1 MKRPGALLGSLLLA
15 FLAARLV
22 ICVRGTVFT
31 SFDTVSYGPV
41 SLTGHAPRLWGVPA
55 FYALFPGDHSRA
67 VAQWVAGT
75 IAWALLAWALWS
87 WLHSLA
93 AKVLG
98 AGGVLLLAVLPP
110 VANWDF
116 AILSES
122 LSISLGVA
130 TLALALLWGRTG
142 STWSLAAMVA
152 AASWWI
158 FTRPDI
164 RVFTV
169 FLVVALAVVAWRRPA
184 LRRGALTGAG
194 VLAAMVVWCTALTP
208 VVDRTY
214 SGYSA
219 TPEVRYEEGLLVFR
233 LRQHVLPDPEVR
245 ALFVTEFGM
254 PSCPAM
260 EEIAAGGP
268 WQTARFAQAYVRC
281 PEMRAW
287 GQRNAAGVWRR
298 YATTAPGLF
307 ARRNAEVLKLS
318 LAGADYAKTARV
330 APQAVQ
336 DALFPPRR
344 WVLPALAAGL
354 LVAGAALVASGAWRS
369 RAGLSSASGV
379 LVAAS
384 AASVAAGIWFG
395 AGEYWRFGIQE
406 AIGLRLAVLVMTVTA
421 IDVVVTRKSAP
432 FRITTPDQGSGVGAL
447 AVVGGALLTGLLLA
461 GLLGHDAL
469 PVTDG

>member
-1 MKRPGALLGSLLLA
+1 VKRPGALLGGLLLA

-22 ICVRGTVFT
+22 ICFRGTVFT
-31 SFDTVSYGPV
+31 SFDTASYGPV
-41 SLTGHAPRLWGVPA
+41 SLVGRAPRLWGVPA

-67 VAQWVAGT
+67 VAQWAVGT
-75 IAWALLAWALWS
+75 VAWALLAWALWT
-87 WLHSLA
+87 WLRGLA
-93 AKVLG
+93 AKVVG

-142 STWSLAAMVA
+142 SPWILAAMVA
-152 AASWWI
+152 VASWWT

-164 RVFTV
+164 RVFTL
-169 FLVVALAVVAWRRPA
+169 FLIVAFAAVAWRRPA
-184 LRRGALTGAG
+184 LRRVALAGAG
-194 VLAAMVVWCTALTP
+194 VLVAMVVWCTALTP

-214 SGYSA
+214 QGWSA

-245 ALFVTEFGM
+245 ALFANEFGM

-260 EEIAAGGP
+260 EEIATGGP
-268 WQTARFAQAYVRC
+268 WQTARFAEAYVGC

-287 GQRNAAGVWRR
+287 GERNAADVWRR

-307 ARRNAEVLKLS
+307 ARRTTEVVKLS
-318 LAGADYAKTARV
+318 LAGADYAKTTRV
-330 APQAVQ
+330 APLAVQ
-336 DALFPPRR
+336 DAIFPPRR
-344 WVLPALAAGL
+344 WVLPALAGGL
-354 LVAGAALVASGAWRS
+354 LVAGAALVVSGAWRS
-369 RAGLSSASGV
+369 RPGLASAAGV

-384 AASVAAGIWFG
+384 AASVAAGIWYG

-406 AIGLRLAVLVMTVTA
+406 AIGLRLAVLVMAVTA
-421 IDVVVTRKSAP
+421 VDAVVTRKSARP
-432 FRITTPDQGSGVGAL
+432 SGSPRARQVLYQSG
-447 AVVGGALLTGLLLA
+447 
-461 GLLGHDAL
+461 
-469 PVTDG
+469 

>member
-1 MKRPGALLGSLLLA
+1 MLLA

-31 SFDTVSYGPV
+31 SFDTASYGPV
-41 SLTGHAPRLWGVPA
+41 SLIGHAPRLWGVPA

-67 VAQWVAGT
+67 VAQWAVGT
-75 IAWALLAWALWS
+75 VAWALLAWALWT
-87 WLHSLA
+87 WLRGLA
-93 AKVLG
+93 ARVVG

-142 STWSLAAMVA
+142 SPWILAAMVA
-152 AASWWI
+152 VASWWT

-164 RVFTV
+164 RVFTL
-169 FLVVALAVVAWRRPA
+169 FLIVAFAAVAWRWPA
-184 LRRGALTGAG
+184 LRRGALAGAG

-214 SGYSA
+214 QGWSA
-219 TPEVRYEEGLLVFR
+219 TPDVRYEEGLLVFR

-245 ALFVTEFGM
+245 ALFANEFGM

-260 EEIAAGGP
+260 EEIATGGP
-268 WQTARFAQAYVRC
+268 WQTARFAEAYVGC

-287 GQRNAAGVWRR
+287 GERNAADVWRR

-307 ARRNAEVLKLS
+307 ARRTTEVVKLS
-318 LAGADYAKTARV
+318 LAGADYAKTTRV
-330 APQAVQ
+330 APLAVQ
-336 DALFPPRR
+336 DAIFPPRR
-344 WVLPALAAGL
+344 WVLPALAGGL
-354 LVAGAALVASGAWRS
+354 LVAGAALVVSGAWRS
-369 RAGLSSASGV
+369 RPGLASAAGV

-384 AASVAAGIWFG
+384 AASVAAGIWYG

-406 AIGLRLAVLVMTVTA
+406 AIGLRLAVLVMAVTA
-421 IDVVVTRKSAP
+421 VDAVVTRKSARP
-432 FRITTPDQGSGVGAL
+432 SGSPRVPSGVGAL
-447 AVVGGALLTGLLLA
+447 AVVGGALLASLLLA